1 MHPKIDEMSEQGLT
15 PCLVTTSDL
24 RLALRRFLE
33 PSYPQLSILAFQEIP
48 SETMVE
54 PFASITLPQFS
65 IPENFSPIPGEAIA
79 GDTDLAANEP
89 QLVS

>member
-1 MHPKIDEMSEQGLT
+1 
-15 PCLVTTSDL
+15 
-24 RLALRRFLE
+24 
-33 PSYPQLSILAFQEIP
+33 
-48 SETMVE
+48 MVE